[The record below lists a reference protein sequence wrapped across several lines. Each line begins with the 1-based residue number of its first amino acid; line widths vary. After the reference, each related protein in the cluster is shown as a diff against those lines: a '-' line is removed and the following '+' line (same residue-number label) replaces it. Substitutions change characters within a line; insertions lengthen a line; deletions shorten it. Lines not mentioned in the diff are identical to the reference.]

1 MNIKTLL
8 SLGALAAT
16 GAIYFG
22 KDKYDEYSGVIENL
36 KFNLK
41 NVHNLGFSG
50 GNVTL
55 KADVELINPT
65 ATAVTIPGK
74 RITVKNLH
82 FYSLS
87 GKKLGVASPNISDIS
102 LPANGSRE
110 ITNVPVVLDLSSIT
124 GNFGEVMEIV
134 SNTNNLKI
142 QAEIEA
148 FGKSF
153 TLNA

>member
-22 KDKYDEYSGVIENL
+22 KDKYDEYSGVMENL
-36 KFNLK
+36 SFNLK
-41 NVHNLGFSG
+41 KVKNIGFSG

-65 ATAVTIPGK
+65 ATAITVPGK
-74 RITVKNLH
+74 LITVKNLH

-87 GKKLGVASPNISDIS
+87 GKKLGVANPNISDIS
-102 LPANGSRE
+102 LPANDKRE
-110 ITNVPVVLDLSSIT
+110 IQNVPVVLDLSSIT
-124 GNFGEVMEIV
+124 GNFNEILEIA
-134 SNTNNLKI
+134 SNTDNLEI

>member
-1 MNIKTLL
+1 MNIKTIL

-22 KDKYDEYSGVIENL
+22 KNKYDEYSGVIDNL

-41 NVHNLGFSG
+41 KVHNIGFSS

-65 ATAVTIPGK
+65 ATAITVPGN

-87 GKKLGVASPNISDIS
+87 GNKLGVANPNISDIS
-102 LPANGSRE
+102 LPANGRRE
-110 ITNVPVVLDLSSIT
+110 IQNIPVILDLSSIT
-124 GNFGEVMEIV
+124 GNFSEILDIA
-134 SNTNNLKI
+134 SNTENLKI